1 MKVFLKQY
9 YKHLLHFDTLLLGL
23 YFLIAFF
30 TQSPLNLKAT
40 TCVNLLTFPLVFS
53 SPYDLKFR
61 YRFGIALAIIL
72 VMTLLS
78 DFFQFRPLS
87 LSYLQASLVLLL
99 LCCLLLYH
107 HRDFFRNA
115 FVKGQHNK

>member
-23 YFLIAFF
+23 YFLIAFL
-30 TQSPLNLKAT
+30 TQNPLNLKTT
-40 TCVNLLTFPLVFS
+40 TCVNLLTLPLLFS
-53 SPYDLKFR
+53 PQYNLKFR
-61 YRFGIALAIIL
+61 YRCGIALAIVL
-72 VMTLLS
+72 VMVPLL
-78 DFFQFRPLS
+78 DFFQISPLS
-87 LSYLQASLVLLL
+87 LSYLQASLFLLL